1 MTELQAIQLIQKEKQ
16 GRARKG
22 VIEFLAVQ
30 ARKAARIE
38 MDRARMRK
46 AQARKAEREA
56 MMYARREALRVETV
70 RMKQERIHRVNQAR
84 ARQAARKAWEDTR
97 RRQRQVADHKIR
109 QDARYALMTSQ
120 TRQER
125 FALNARTSMYPPTAP
140 HAQPAPPLPRL
151 ALEPGVP
158 PPSLATLPST
168 SPMQILLDPH
178 VRARWLRIVLLHPVF
193 TITVRK

>member
-1 MTELQAIQLIQKEKQ
+1 MSELQAIQLIQKEKQ

-38 MDRARMRK
+38 LDQIRCAK

-56 MMYARREALRVETV
+56 RMYARQQALRVESV
-70 RMKQERIHRVNQAR
+70 RIQQERVHRVNQAR
-84 ARQAARKAWEDTR
+84 ARQAARKAWEDR
-97 RRQRQVADHKIR
+97 RRMQREVADHKIR
-109 QDARYALMTSQ
+109 QDARHALMTSQ

-140 HAQPAPPLPRL
+140 HAQPAPFLQRLP
-151 ALEPGVP
+151 LEPGVP
-158 PPSLATLPST
+158 PPTLATLPPT
-168 SPMQILLDPH
+168 SPMPILLDPN
-178 VRARWLRIVLLHPVF
+178 VRARWPRIVVASRIHNNS
-193 TITVRK
+193 